1 MFRLNPFK
9 KNKPSGKDTGF
20 FRAGSCQ
27 KGELI
32 KNNLEI
38 IIGDILVR
46 IVRCTTSQPQ
56 NELTAI
62 IPRAEIRRRRYK
74 NGKLVAEEEIILS
87 SITLVDAPRHPPEK
101 KEAPT
106 GGQAPPLPPLPGA
119 FG

>member
-1 MFRLNPFK
+1 MFSLNPFRRK
-9 KNKPSGKDTGF
+9 KPPGKNTRF

-27 KGELI
+27 KGELF

-46 IVRCTTSQPQ
+46 IARCTTSQPQ

-62 IPRAEIRRRRYK
+62 IPRAEIRRKRYK
-74 NGKLVAEEEIILS
+74 NGKLIAEEEIVLS

-101 KEAPT
+101 KEAYA
-106 GGQAPPLPPLPGA
+106 GGQAPPLPGA